1 MKFFNLYYNDSKIN
15 NRPLSKEELDN
26 IMKTDKDI
34 IKHNNITGKNEK
46 IPLNK
51 IRVIKTIVI

>member
-1 MKFFNLYYNDSKIN
+1 MKCFNLYYNESKIN

-26 IMKTDKDI
+26 IFTENKDI
-34 IKHNNITGKNEK
+34 IKHNSVTGKNEK

-51 IRVIKTIVI
+51 IRVIKTIII